1 MYKSRAYDVQAY
13 SRYRPSRFFKDGNK
27 WYFQTREGSTEGP
40 FELRVEAEDRLQ
52 TYIRV
57 LNSGFYDTEN
67 TLTLAPIEQY

>member
-1 MYKSRAYDVQAY
+1 MNNSRGNDVEAH
-13 SRYRPSRFFKDGNK
+13 SRYRPSRFFKDGGR

-52 TYIRV
+52 NYIQV

-67 TLTLAPIEQY
+67 TLTLAPIEQ

>member
-1 MYKSRAYDVQAY
+1 MNNARGNDMEAY
-13 SRYRPSRFFKDGNK
+13 SRYRASRFFKDGGR

-40 FELRVEAEDRLQ
+40 FEFRLEAEDRLQ

-67 TLTLAPIEQY
+67 TLTLAPIEQ